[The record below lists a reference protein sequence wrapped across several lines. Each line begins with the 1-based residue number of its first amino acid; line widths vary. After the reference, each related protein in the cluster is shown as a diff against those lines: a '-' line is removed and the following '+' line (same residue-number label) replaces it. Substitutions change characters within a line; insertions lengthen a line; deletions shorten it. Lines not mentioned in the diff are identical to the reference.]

1 MKNQFKP
8 VDLVKLKVSG
18 QTMTVKGL
26 AIKPS
31 PDGVITIED
40 RYECLWYNGTKKQ
53 KAVFYKDALDFR
65 GVTRF
70 VLLRFWMG

>member
-8 VDLVKLKVSG
+8 VDLVRLKVSG

-26 AIKPS
+26 AIKPL

-40 RYECLWYNGTKKQ
+40 MDECIWYDGTKKWSC
-53 KAVFYKDALDFR
+53 FS
-65 GVTRF
+65 
-70 VLLRFWMG
+70 